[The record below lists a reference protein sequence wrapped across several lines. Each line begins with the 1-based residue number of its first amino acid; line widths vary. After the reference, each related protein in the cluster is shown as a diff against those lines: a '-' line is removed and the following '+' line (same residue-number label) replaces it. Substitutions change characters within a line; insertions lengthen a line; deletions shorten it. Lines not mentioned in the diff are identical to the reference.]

1 MGLKISLYKF
11 HKKSLIARL
20 PEVKDVTV
28 RDELREHNAVSQK
41 ASFQFLTEYNSFFT
55 IELYGLPNI
64 TFQIPEEQP

>member
-41 ASFQFLTEYNSFFT
+41 ASFQFLTEDISFFT
-55 IELYGLPNI
+55 IASMGFEISLCN
-64 TFQIPEEQP
+64 FQ